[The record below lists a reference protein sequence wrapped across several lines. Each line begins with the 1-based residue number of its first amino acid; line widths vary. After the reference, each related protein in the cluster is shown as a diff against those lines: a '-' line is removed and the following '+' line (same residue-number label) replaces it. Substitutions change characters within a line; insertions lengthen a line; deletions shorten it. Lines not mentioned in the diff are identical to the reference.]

1 MRQLII
7 SMMVCSA
14 FVVNAQ
20 SNLLVSADEKA
31 KQYAQKMENLFDLNE
46 KQRNELYR
54 LRFELS
60 LAVNL
65 AKNKL
70 ESNPIKLEKKLFEE
84 QIRFQVGIKKTLDKQ
99 QYNVWTEHKEVQLK
113 KELFPSEIQQANVA
127 EFEFQ

>member
-1 MRQLII
+1 
-7 SMMVCSA
+7 
-14 FVVNAQ
+14 
-20 SNLLVSADEKA
+20 
-31 KQYAQKMENLFDLNE
+31 MENLFDLNE

-99 QYNVWTEHKEVQLK
+99 QYTVWTEHKEVQLK